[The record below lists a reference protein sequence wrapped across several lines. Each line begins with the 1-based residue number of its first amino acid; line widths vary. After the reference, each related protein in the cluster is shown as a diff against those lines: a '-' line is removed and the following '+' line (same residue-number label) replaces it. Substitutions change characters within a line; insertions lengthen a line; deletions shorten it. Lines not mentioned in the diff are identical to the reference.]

1 MPIYFT
7 PDGMPV
13 HVMPGMEND
22 FIGMGY
28 RTSPPDTLEAEPT
41 EDNADLTPKLDTPIS
56 PVAINSATL
65 KEMTERLG
73 LNTNQARAIRD
84 NRPYDGVEDLIAL
97 MPEITWLPLDRLID
111 YQRPQSDI
119 PKE

>member
-13 HVMPGMEND
+13 QVMPGMEND

-28 RTSPPDTLEAEPT
+28 RTSPPDILEAKPT
-41 EDNADLTPKLDTPIS
+41 EDQTDLPPNPEILIS